1 MPGRSILVAVIWLW
15 FVSYHL
21 QKDELKFSIS
31 KQMPNIAQR
40 EEVTNRIQVKDTHA
54 FF

>member
-1 MPGRSILVAVIWLW
+1 MAVFWLR

-31 KQMPNIAQR
+31 KQMPNIAQQDK
-40 EEVTNRIQVKDTHA
+40 VTNRIQAKDTHA
-54 FF
+54 GFYPTPYR